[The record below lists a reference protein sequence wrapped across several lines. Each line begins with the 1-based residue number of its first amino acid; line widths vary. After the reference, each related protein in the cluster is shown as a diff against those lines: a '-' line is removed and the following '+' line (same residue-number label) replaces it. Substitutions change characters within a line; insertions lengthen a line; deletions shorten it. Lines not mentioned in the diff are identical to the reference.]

1 MGAWPDLTEYHEAVQ
16 HPQKAFSDS
25 GLKAVTLELDRF
37 GMPKPATGGNA
48 VVYKANEPGGL
59 LSFKKTWAIRCFLRP
74 ISDHAE
80 RYEAISKHLRK
91 VRLPYDVN
99 FQFLKQGIQ
108 IRSNWFPIVKMQW
121 AKGDL
126 LHSYVEQHLGYPALL
141 AALRE
146 KWVTL
151 VRHLEA
157 AQVAHGDLQHGN
169 ILVRGGSIQLVD
181 YDGMWVPAL
190 RGRHATETGH
200 RAYQHPERSGQD
212 YGQEIDRFSALV
224 IYLSLAALERD
235 VTLWERF
242 HTGDNLIFVRE
253 DFQQFGRSEVWQ
265 QLRRIG
271 SREIDQLAA
280 ALAAMVQQHPMQVS
294 NLDVVLRSLA
304 SFKFPTSIP
313 AATPPQRV
321 APKPQPQPQ
330 RVAPKPPPTPAQ
342 RVAPKPPPTPP
353 VPKPT
358 PAAPK
363 PPVPSWMKKSGYR
376 QPSDD

>member
-16 HPQKAFSDS
+16 HPQRAFADP

-37 GMPKPATGGNA
+37 GMPKPATGANA
-48 VVYKANEPGGL
+48 VVYKANEPGGF

-80 RYEAISKHLRK
+80 RYEAISKHLGK

-99 FQFLKQGIQ
+99 FRFLKQGIQ
-108 IRSNWFPIVKMQW
+108 IRSSWFPIVKMQW
-121 AKGDL
+121 ADGDL
-126 LHSYVEQHLGYPALL
+126 LHSH
-141 AALRE
+141 
-146 KWVTL
+146 
-151 VRHLEA
+151 
-157 AQVAHGDLQHGN
+157 
-169 ILVRGGSIQLVD
+169 IMVRGGSIHLVD

-190 RGRHATETGH
+190 SGRHATEIGH

-212 YGQEIDRFSALV
+212 YGQAIDRFSALV

-253 DFQQFGRSEVWQ
+253 DFLQVGRSAIWQ
-265 QLRRIG
+265 QLGRIG

-280 ALAAMVQQHPMQVS
+280 AVAAMVQQHPMKVG
-294 NLDVVLRSLA
+294 NLDSVLQNPAGYPA
-304 SFKFPTSIP
+304 SSKVATSIP
-313 AATPPQRV
+313 AS
-321 APKPQPQPQ
+321 
-330 RVAPKPPPTPAQ
+330 TPAQ
-342 RVAPKPPPTPP
+342 RVAPKPARVST
-353 VPKPT
+353 
-358 PAAPK
+358 

-376 QPSDD
+376 DHSDD

>member
-16 HPQKAFSDS
+16 HPQKAFADP
-25 GLKAVTLELDRF
+25 GLRAVTLELDRF

-48 VVYKANEPGGL
+48 VVYKAKEPGGF
-59 LSFKKTWAIRCFLRP
+59 LSFRKTWAIRCFLRP

-99 FQFLKQGIQ
+99 FQFLRQGIQ

-121 AKGDL
+121 ADGDL
-126 LHSYVEQHLGYPALL
+126 LHNHVEKYLSYPA
-141 AALRE
+141 ALGVLRA

-169 ILVRGGSIQLVD
+169 ILVRSGAIQLVD

-190 RGRHATETGH
+190 RGRDATEIGH
-200 RAYQHPERSGQD
+200 RAYQHPERTAQD

-253 DFQQFGRSEVWQ
+253 DFQQVGRSAIWQ
-265 QLRRIG
+265 QLSRIG

-280 ALAAMVQQHPMQVS
+280 ALAAMAQQHPMKVS
-294 NLDVVLRSLA
+294 SLESVLKDLA

-313 AATPPQRV
+313 ASTP
-321 APKPQPQPQ
+321 AQ
-330 RVAPKPPPTPAQ
+330 RVAPKPPNPPQ

-353 VPKPT
+353 VPKP
-358 PAAPK
+358 A
-363 PPVPSWMKKSGYR
+363 VPSWMKKSGYR
-376 QPSDD
+376 QHSDD

>member
-16 HPQKAFSDS
+16 HPQRAFADS
-25 GLKAVTLELDRF
+25 GLKAVSIELDRF

-48 VVYKANEPGGL
+48 VVYKAHERAFF
-59 LSFKKTWAIRCFLRP
+59 SFKKSWAIRCFLRP

-91 VRLPYDVN
+91 VRLPYDVD

-108 IRSNWFPIVKMQW
+108 IRSSWFPIVKMRW

-126 LHSYVEQHLGYPALL
+126 LHNYVEKNLNNPASLVE
-141 AALRE
+141 LRT

-151 VRHLEA
+151 VRDLEA

-169 ILVRGGSIQLVD
+169 ILVRSGSFQLVD

-190 RGRHATETGH
+190 RGRHASEIGH
-200 RAYQHPERSGQD
+200 RAYQHPKRSGHD
-212 YGQEIDRFSALV
+212 FGQEIDRFSALV

-253 DFQQFGRSEVWQ
+253 DFQLLGRSAIWQ

-271 SREIDQLAA
+271 SEEIDRLAA
-280 ALAAMVQQHPMQVS
+280 ALAAMVHEHPMKVS
-294 NLDVVLRSLA
+294 NLDMVLHNLTSV
-304 SFKFPTSIP
+304 KFPSSIP
-313 AATPPQRV
+313 TPAHRATPK
-321 APKPQPQPQ
+321 AL
-330 RVAPKPPPTPAQ
+330 PKPPL
-342 RVAPKPPPTPP
+342 
-353 VPKPT
+353 
-358 PAAPK
+358 
-363 PPVPSWMKKSGYR
+363 PSWMKKSG
-376 QPSDD
+376 

>member
-16 HPQKAFSDS
+16 HPQGAFADP
-25 GLKAVTLELDRF
+25 GLKAVTLELDQF

-48 VVYKANEPGGL
+48 VVYKASHPGGFL
-59 LSFKKTWAIRCFLRP
+59 LLFTKTWAIRCFLRP

-80 RYEAISKHLRK
+80 RYEAISKHLRR

-99 FQFLKQGIQ
+99 FQFLKQGIH

-121 AKGDL
+121 ARGDL
-126 LHSYVEQHLGYPALL
+126 LHSYVEKHLGYPAVLT
-141 AALRE
+141 ALRE

-235 VTLWERF
+235 ATLWERF
-242 HTGDNLIFVRE
+242 HTGDNLIFVQK
-253 DFQQFGRSEVWQ
+253 DFQQAGRSAIWQ
-265 QLRRIG
+265 QLSRIG

-280 ALAAMVQQHPMQVS
+280 ALAAMVEQHPMKVS
-294 NLDVVLRSLA
+294 NLESVFKNLA
-304 SFKFPTSIP
+304 STP
-313 AATPPQRV
+313 ARRV
-321 APKPQPQPQ
+321 APKPAP
-330 RVAPKPPPTPAQ
+330 VATPA
-342 RVAPKPPPTPP
+342 
-353 VPKPT
+353 
-358 PAAPK
+358 
-363 PPVPSWMKKSGYR
+363 VPSWMQKSGYR
-376 QPSDD
+376 HHSDD

>member
-1 MGAWPDLTEYHEAVQ
+1 MAAWPDLTEYHEAVQ
-16 HPQKAFSDS
+16 HPQKAFADS

-48 VVYKANEPGGL
+48 VVYKAKKPGGF
-59 LSFKKTWAIRCFLRP
+59 LSFEKTWAIRCFLRP

-126 LHSYVEQHLGYPALL
+126 LHSYIEKHLGDPALL
-141 AALRE
+141 EALRE

-151 VRHLEA
+151 VRDLEA

-190 RGRHATETGH
+190 RGRHATEIGH
-200 RAYQHPERSGQD
+200 RAYQHPERSEQH

-253 DFQQFGRSEVWQ
+253 DFRQVGRSAIWQ
-265 QLRRIG
+265 HLGRIG
-271 SREIDQLAA
+271 SSTIDQLAA
-280 ALAAMVQQHPMQVS
+280 ALATMVHEHPMKVS
-294 NLDVVLRSLA
+294 NLDIVLNSLT
-304 SFKFPTSIP
+304 SFKFPPSAPVSAP
-313 AATPPQRV
+313 AS
-321 APKPQPQPQ
+321 
-330 RVAPKPPPTPAQ
+330 TPAQ
-342 RVAPKPPPTPP
+342 RVAPKQVPTPS
-353 VPKPT
+353 
-358 PAAPK
+358 
-363 PPVPSWMKKSGYR
+363 VPSWVKKSGYR
-376 QPSDD
+376 QHSDE

>member
-1 MGAWPDLTEYHEAVQ
+1 MKAWPDLTEYHEAVQ
-16 HPQKAFSDS
+16 HPQKAFADT
-25 GLKAVTLELDRF
+25 GLKAVALELDRF

-48 VVYKANEPGGL
+48 VVYKAKEPGFL
-59 LSFKKTWAIRCFLRP
+59 FFKKTWAIRCFLRP

-80 RYEAISKHLRK
+80 RYEAISKHLRS

-108 IRSNWFPIVKMQW
+108 IRANWFPIVKMQW

-126 LHSYVEQHLGYPALL
+126 LHSYVEHHLGHPEFL
-141 AALRE
+141 AALRG

-169 ILVRGGSIQLVD
+169 ILVRGGSIHLVD

-190 RGRHATETGH
+190 KGRHATETGH

-212 YGQEIDRFSALV
+212 YGQAIDRFSALV

-235 VTLWERF
+235 VTLWEGF

-253 DFQQFGRSEVWQ
+253 DFLQVGRSAIWQ

-271 SREIDQLAA
+271 SAHIDQLAA
-280 ALAAMVQQHPMQVS
+280 ALAAMVQQHPMKVG
-294 NLDVVLRSLA
+294 NLDSVLTNLG

-313 AATPPQRV
+313 ASP
-321 APKPQPQPQ
+321 
-330 RVAPKPPPTPAQ
+330 PAQ
-342 RVAPKPPPTPP
+342 RVAPKPPPVSTPP
-353 VPKPT
+353 I
-358 PAAPK
+358 
-363 PPVPSWMKKSGYR
+363 PSWMKKSGYR
-376 QPSDD
+376 GSDD

>member
-1 MGAWPDLTEYHEAVQ
+1 MRAWPDLTEYHEAVQ
-16 HPQKAFSDS
+16 HPPKAFADP
-25 GLKAVTLELDRF
+25 GLKGVTLELDRF

-48 VVYKANEPGGL
+48 VVYKANEPGGFL
-59 LSFKKTWAIRCFLRP
+59 IFKKTWAIRCFLRP

-126 LHSYVEQHLGYPALL
+126 LHSHIEKRLAYPAAL
-141 AALRE
+141 AALRA
-146 KWVTL
+146 KWAIL

-157 AQVAHGDLQHGN
+157 AKVAHGDLQHGN
-169 ILVRGGSIQLVD
+169 IMVRGGSIHLVD

-190 RGRHATETGH
+190 SGRDATEIGH

-235 VTLWERF
+235 ASLWERF

-253 DFQQFGRSEVWQ
+253 DFLQVGRSAIWQ
-265 QLRRIG
+265 QLGRIG
-271 SREIDQLAA
+271 SREIDQLTA
-280 ALAAMVQQHPMQVS
+280 ALAAMVQQHPMKVG
-294 NLDVVLRSLA
+294 NLDSVLKTPA
-304 SFKFPTSIP
+304 SYPASSKVPTSIP
-313 AATPPQRV
+313 AS
-321 APKPQPQPQ
+321 
-330 RVAPKPPPTPAQ
+330 TPAQ
-342 RVAPKPPPTPP
+342 RVAPKPARVPT
-353 VPKPT
+353 
-358 PAAPK
+358 

-376 QPSDD
+376 DHSDD

>member
-1 MGAWPDLTEYHEAVQ
+1 MRAWPDLTEYHEAVQ
-16 HPQKAFSDS
+16 HPQRAFADP
-25 GLKAVTLELDRF
+25 GLKVVTLELDRF
-37 GMPKPATGGNA
+37 GMPKPATGANA
-48 VVYKANEPGGL
+48 VVYKAKEPGGF

-80 RYEAISKHLRK
+80 RYEAISKHLGK

-108 IRSNWFPIVKMQW
+108 IRSSWFPIVKMQW
-121 AKGDL
+121 ADGDL
-126 LHSYVEQHLGYPALL
+126 LHSHIEKHLRYPASL

-169 ILVRGGSIQLVD
+169 IVVRGGSIQLVD

-253 DFQQFGRSEVWQ
+253 DFQQLGRSAIWQ

-280 ALAAMVQQHPMQVS
+280 VVAAMVQQHPMKVG
-294 NLDVVLRSLA
+294 NLDSVLKNPA
-304 SFKFPTSIP
+304 SYKFPTPIP
-313 AATPPQRV
+313 AS
-321 APKPQPQPQ
+321 
-330 RVAPKPPPTPAQ
+330 TPAQ
-342 RVAPKPPPTPP
+342 RVAPKPARVPT
-353 VPKPT
+353 
-358 PAAPK
+358 

-376 QPSDD
+376 DRSDD

>member
-16 HPQKAFSDS
+16 HPQKAFTDP
-25 GLKAVTLELDRF
+25 GLRAVTLELDRF

-48 VVYKANEPGGL
+48 VVYKAKEPGGFL
-59 LSFKKTWAIRCFLRP
+59 TFTKTWAIRCFLRP

-126 LHSYVEQHLGYPALL
+126 LHSYVERHLGDWALL
-141 AALRE
+141 SALRE

-151 VRHLEA
+151 VRHLEG
-157 AQVAHGDLQHGN
+157 AQVAHGDLQQGN

-190 RGRHATETGH
+190 KGRHATEIGH
-200 RAYQHPERSGQD
+200 RAYQHPERSERD
-212 YGQEIDRFSALV
+212 YGQELDRFSALV
-224 IYLSLAALERD
+224 IYLSLAALEKD

-253 DFQQFGRSEVWQ
+253 DFLQVGRSAIWQ
-265 QLRRIG
+265 QLQRIR

-280 ALAAMVQQHPMQVS
+280 ALAAMVQQHPLKVS
-294 NLDVVLRSLA
+294 TLDSVLTNLA
-304 SFKFPTSIP
+304 SFKFPTSMP
-313 AATPPQRV
+313 ASP
-321 APKPQPQPQ
+321 
-330 RVAPKPPPTPAQ
+330 PAQ
-342 RVAPKPPPTPP
+342 RVAPKPPKPPPASTPP
-353 VPKPT
+353 K
-358 PAAPK
+358 
-363 PPVPSWMKKSGYR
+363 PSWMKKSGYR
-376 QPSDD
+376 DHEDD

>member
-16 HPQKAFSDS
+16 QPQRAFADP
-25 GLKAVTLELDRF
+25 GLKVVTLELDRF

-48 VVYKANEPGGL
+48 VVYKAKEPGGFL
-59 LSFKKTWAIRCFLRP
+59 AFKKTWAIRCFLRP

-99 FQFLKQGIQ
+99 FQFLKQGIR

-121 AKGDL
+121 ADGDL
-126 LHSYVEQHLGYPALL
+126 LHSHIEKHIRYPASL
-141 AALRE
+141 AALRA

-169 ILVRGGSIQLVD
+169 ILVRGGSFQLVD

-190 RGRHATETGH
+190 RGRNATETGH
-200 RAYQHPERSGQD
+200 RAYQHPKRGGQD

-235 VTLWERF
+235 ATLWERF

-253 DFQQFGRSEVWQ
+253 DFKQLGRSAIWQ

-271 SREIDQLAA
+271 SGHIDQLAA
-280 ALAAMVQQHPMQVS
+280 AVATMVQQQPMKVS
-294 NLDVVLRSLA
+294 NLDSVLRNLA
-304 SFKFPTSIP
+304 HFKFPTSIP
-313 AATPPQRV
+313 V
-321 APKPQPQPQ
+321 S
-330 RVAPKPPPTPAQ
+330 TPAQ
-342 RVAPKPPPTPP
+342 RVTPTPP
-353 VPKPT
+353 AVPT
-358 PAAPK
+358 PPAPRPAA
-363 PPVPSWMKKSGYR
+363 VQVNRAAGAMPSWMQKGGYR
-376 QPSDD
+376 DHSDE